1 MTGTLAL
8 PGGPLGVAVNPKSGV
23 VYVADWYGSRIF
35 VVSADGSKIETEIQ
49 VGASPSG
56 IAVTP
61 DGATIL
67 VANRE
72 GNSVSL
78 VDAATATETV
88 KIPVGEHPFGITLDE
103 TGTRAYTANVM
114 SNDVSVIDVAGRREF
129 GRVTTG
135 ERPYVVALTA
145 TRGFVTDQYSNTVTV
160 FNLKTLTNV
169 AAIEVGDHP
178 EGIAAS
184 RDGSRL
190 YVTNWGSNTLGVID
204 ATTLKVI
211 KDIPGAGRP
220 TLVRGLF
227 AVARASERAVLW
239 HSHTCFFRQNASLS
253 PLWER
258 LGVGV
263 APPASEGSG
272 SPNHPHLQLLPT
284 SSMDLGQARDPLGR
298 RAGQCIP
305 RDGRTSRQAAR
316 ETDTRPPYDTSD
328 TAPLPCR
335 SIRPSSSSS
344 SSVVWTMRTLR
355 PAARAR
361 SSVPMG
367 VGLR

>member
-1 MTGTLAL
+1 M
-8 PGGPLGVAVNPKSGV
+8 

-184 RDGSRL
+184 PRRQPPLRDQ
-190 YVTNWGSNTLGVID
+190 LGLQHPRRHRRDD
-204 ATTLKVI
+204 AEG
-211 KDIPGAGRP
+211 DQGHPGAGRP

-253 PLWER
+253 PLWGEVR
-258 LGVGV
+258 SGGGS
-263 APPASEGSG
+263 AS
-272 SPNHPHLQLLPT
+272 
-284 SSMDLGQARDPLGR
+284 
-298 RAGQCIP
+298 P
-305 RDGRTSRQAAR
+305 RKG
-316 ETDTRPPYDTSD
+316 
-328 TAPLPCR
+328 
-335 SIRPSSSSS
+335 
-344 SSVVWTMRTLR
+344 
-355 PAARAR
+355 
-361 SSVPMG
+361 
-367 VGLR
+367 